1 MDIKRLRYFC
11 ALAQIGNFTHT
22 ATYLGI
28 AQPALSM
35 AIKKLEEEVD
45 LKLVNRAE
53 RKMALTSDGKVLLRH
68 AQKILDAV
76 GDAELELQELKGCE
90 TGTIQF
96 GASSMLSSYYLPEIL
111 AQFKRQYPR
120 VRINLVEAGTA
131 SLQQM
136 LLEGELD
143 IALVRLD
150 RPHEQIR
157 SVELFHE
164 EIVACVPNDHTLAN
178 HATITL
184 DTFCREPLILFRE
197 GYFLREAVSKF
208 SKQHHIK
215 LDILF
220 ETNLI
225 ELLKSMVSNGVGI
238 STVLSGIIR
247 PEDNLKAIPFD
258 PRIPLNIGLGWKR
271 NHYLSKASRA
281 FVDFMQ
287 ENLTEKLI
295 TEPDALS
302 SLSKDNI
309 TPPTLPLEPKG

>member
-1 MDIKRLRYFC
+1 M
-11 ALAQIGNFTHT
+11 
-22 ATYLGI
+22 
-28 AQPALSM
+28 
-35 AIKKLEEEVD
+35 
-45 LKLVNRAE
+45 
-53 RKMALTSDGKVLLRH
+53 
-68 AQKILDAV
+68 
-76 GDAELELQELKGCE
+76 
-90 TGTIQF
+90 
-96 GASSMLSSYYLPEIL
+96 
-111 AQFKRQYPR
+111 
-120 VRINLVEAGTA
+120 
-131 SLQQM
+131 
-136 LLEGELD
+136 
-143 IALVRLD
+143 RLD

-164 EIVACVPNDHTLAN
+164 EIVACVPNDHPLAN

-215 LDILF
+215 LDIRF

-247 PEDNLKAIPFD
+247 PEDNLKTIPFD

-295 TEPDALS
+295 TEQDTLS
-302 SLSKDNI
+302 PLSKDNM
-309 TPPTLPLEPKG
+309 TPPTLPLEPKS